1 MFMGYMDEFIY
12 EIIKNN
18 PTGTL
23 KENVE
28 LVQFYLYWT
37 GCYFTSTLVGDS
49 EILDEGVTET
59 VAPGTKSGMTGL
71 HPVHIMFCVL
81 LIEK

>member
-1 MFMGYMDEFIY
+1 MFMGYMDEFID
-12 EIIKNN
+12 EIIEHN

-28 LVQFYLYWT
+28 LLQFYLYWT

-49 EILDEGVTET
+49 DMPEEGATV
-59 VAPGTKSGMTGL
+59 VAPAGTKTGMTGL